1 MEKILF
7 FGYTMDMGGAEKSL
21 LDTVNFLSDKYDISL
36 YLLDK
41 KGILLK
47 DLSNKVKVYE
57 IKKNIFQ
64 YILFRYLPYFRK
76 KTINRIANKE
86 DYSFAVGYIEGRS
99 ATWVS
104 DIKKNIKKI
113 AWIHCDV
120 SKFDIGISDTEAKKT
135 YDEMD
140 KIICVSKKAKE
151 SFCKK
156 YSIPGDKVSVIYNFI
171 NEDDVKKKALEFD
184 VNNRTIT
191 FTNVAKMRDEKR
203 QDRLVNA
210 ANNLKKK
217 GYRFKI
223 QLIGDGPNLE
233 KIKKQVEDENLNDFV
248 EILGL
253 KKNPYPYIKNCDYF
267 ILTSDSEGYG
277 IVIKEALTLKKKI
290 ISTDTVGPNEILD
303 GGHYGI
309 IIPNTDISV
318 QNIIKDILDNPKKY
332 DYLDER
338 LLNYTSD
345 NNGIKKEILQ
355 LFKEN

>member
-135 YDEMD
+135 YAAMD
-140 KIICVSKKAKE
+140 KIYFFSKMA
-151 SFCKK
+151 
-156 YSIPGDKVSVIYNFI
+156 
-171 NEDDVKKKALEFD
+171 
-184 VNNRTIT
+184 
-191 FTNVAKMRDEKR
+191 
-203 QDRLVNA
+203 
-210 ANNLKKK
+210 
-217 GYRFKI
+217 
-223 QLIGDGPNLE
+223 
-233 KIKKQVEDENLNDFV
+233 
-248 EILGL
+248 
-253 KKNPYPYIKNCDYF
+253 
-267 ILTSDSEGYG
+267 
-277 IVIKEALTLKKKI
+277 
-290 ISTDTVGPNEILD
+290 
-303 GGHYGI
+303 
-309 IIPNTDISV
+309 
-318 QNIIKDILDNPKKY
+318 
-332 DYLDER
+332 
-338 LLNYTSD
+338 
-345 NNGIKKEILQ
+345 
-355 LFKEN
+355 